1 VLEQLGEVYRND
13 ARARE
18 AGMTPEQRLRFHQQH
33 SKPILDG
40 LHGWLEAQ
48 FAERKSEPN
57 SSLGTA
63 ITYLLRHWKALTL
76 FLRKAGVP
84 WMTTCAKGL

>member
-1 VLEQLGEVYRND
+1 MLEKLISAGLIGSLGEVYRND

-33 SKPILDG
+33 SKPILDE

-48 FAERKSEPN
+48 FAERRVEPN
-57 SSLGTA
+57 S
-63 ITYLLRHWKALTL
+63 R
-76 FLRKAGVP
+76 GVV
-84 WMTTCAKGL
+84 